1 MRAYHAAA
9 ASLLCALL
17 LAGAFRVSGAETRSS
32 LEGVFTEEQAQRG
45 RKLYGEQCRECHGR
59 ELQGGYESAALGDDV
74 FRGNWEGHTLDEL
87 FNRILV
93 TMSGDTPG
101 RVTDEVPK
109 PLTRE
114 QTTDLIAFLL
124 WFNGSPAGKTELP
137 TKLDVLR
144 GIRFEIPKR

>member
-1 MRAYHAAA
+1 MRAFHAAA
-9 ASLLCALL
+9 VVVLGSLLAAGGFR
-17 LAGAFRVSGAETRSS
+17 LAGAETRSS
-32 LEGVFTEEQAQRG
+32 LDGVFTEEQAQRG

-59 ELQGGYESAALGDDV
+59 ELQGGYESASLGDDV

-87 FNRILV
+87 FRRILV

-114 QTTDLIAFLL
+114 QTADLVAFLL

-137 TKLDVLR
+137 TTLEVLR
-144 GIRFEIPKR
+144 GIRFEIPRR